1 MQKSIKQI
9 RHTIKLEG
17 YKYFIQILSQL
28 GFENNEVFINLNKDA
43 LKLAK
48 QLTSIVKQIQSYI

>member
-48 QLTSIVKQIQSYI
+48 